1 MRTEDLKV
9 FLNLAE
15 SLSFTKTSQACYMSP
30 STLSRLVKRMEYELG
45 HRLFDRDNRG
55 VKLTAKGE
63 KFKNF
68 TTETLSRWEDIQLAL
83 DQEDTLL
90 KGKIRLLC
98 SVTSTYS
105 MLPALLTLFRKTYP
119 QIQIDLEVGNVQ
131 LAHQKLKNNEIDVAV
146 GGIPHKSSS
155 EYSRKVLTVTP
166 MVFIVSKE
174 ATHIPIPS
182 DGKKINWEQ
191 IPLILLKMRVARY
204 QLKEWISS
212 QGFVHD
218 IYREVDSNEAVLA
231 LTNLGCGVGF
241 VPKLVFDKS
250 PLSSGVKIIE
260 IEHNI
265 NELTVSLVIKKRNLD
280 HPKFRAFWES
290 IKPLSKAEAPFP
302 TDQDGE
308 TS

>member
-9 FLNLAE
+9 FLNLAD
-15 SLSFTKTSQACYMSP
+15 SLSFAKTSQACYMSP
-30 STLSRLVKRMEYELG
+30 STLSRLVQRMEDELG
-45 HRLFDRDNRG
+45 HRLFDRDNRS

-63 KFKNF
+63 KFKHY
-68 TTETLSRWEDIQLAL
+68 TTETLSRWDGIQLVL

-105 MLPALLTLFRKTYP
+105 MLPAILTLFRKTYP

-146 GGIPHKSSS
+146 GGIPDKSSS
-155 EYSRKVLTVTP
+155 QYSRKVLSVTP

-191 IPLILLKMRVARY
+191 IPLILLKMGVARD
-204 QLKEWISS
+204 QLKAWFSN
-212 QGFVHD
+212 QGFVPN
-218 IYREVDSNEAVLA
+218 IYSEVDSNEAVLA

-241 VPKLVFDKS
+241 VPKLVFEKS
-250 PLSSGVKIIE
+250 PLSSDVKIIE

-280 HPKFRAFWES
+280 HPKFKAFWES
-290 IKPLSKAEAPFP
+290 IKPL
-302 TDQDGE
+302 
-308 TS
+308 